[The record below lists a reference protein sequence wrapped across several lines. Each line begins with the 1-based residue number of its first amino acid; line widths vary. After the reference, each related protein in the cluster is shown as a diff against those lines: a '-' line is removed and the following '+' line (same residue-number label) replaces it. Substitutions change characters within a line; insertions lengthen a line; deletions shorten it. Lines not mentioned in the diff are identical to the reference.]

1 MINMVNKFVETK
13 LCNRIAEAILA
24 FCIFVAVMLWE
35 DGYNAYQEEMNP
47 KPLFEHCKQT
57 MTVKGS
63 IVTWEFECE

>member
-1 MINMVNKFVETK
+1 
-13 LCNRIAEAILA
+13 
-24 FCIFVAVMLWE
+24 MLWE